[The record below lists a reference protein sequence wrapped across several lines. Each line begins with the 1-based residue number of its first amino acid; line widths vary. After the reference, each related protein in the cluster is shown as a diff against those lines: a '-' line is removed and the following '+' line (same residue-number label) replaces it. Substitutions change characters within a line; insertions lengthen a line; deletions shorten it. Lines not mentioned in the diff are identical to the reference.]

1 MDATPLAEQ
10 LSTRIVDDLR
20 RNGAVEGTRLVERT
34 LAGQLGVSRTPVRA
48 ALALLVEAGIVRRD
62 GRGHVLAQLPPA
74 GQGVRFESEAGAEE
88 AAYLAIAGDRLDG
101 ELGEQVTENALM
113 RRYGLGAGQL
123 QQVLRRIAS
132 EGWAEPAPGYGWRF
146 REVLTSSDA
155 YRQGH
160 RFRLIVE
167 PAALLEPGYR
177 VDVAELTARRA
188 EQVAL
193 ADGRA
198 AQVSVPELFDLNSR
212 FHEVLVA
219 GAHNPFLV
227 DSVARV
233 NRLRRLQEYRRTLR
247 PARAQVR
254 CAEHVVIADL
264 VLDGRLAEA
273 SSLLGE
279 HLGGVAEEKGK

>member
-48 ALALLVEAGIVRRD
+48 ALALLVEAGTVRRD

-74 GQGVRFESEAGAEE
+74 GQDAGQEE

-101 ELGEQVTENALM
+101 ELGERVTENALM

-155 YRQGH
+155 YRQSH

-219 GAHNPFLV
+219 GAHNPFLM

-254 CAEHVVIADL
+254 CAEHVAIADL

-273 SSLLGE
+273 SALLGE

>member
-10 LSTRIVDDLR
+10 LSTRIVEDLR
-20 RNGAVEGTRLVERT
+20 RSGAVEGTRLVERT

-48 ALALLVEAGIVRRD
+48 ALSLLVEAGTVRRD
-62 GRGHVLAQLPPA
+62 GRGYVLAQLPPA
-74 GQGVRFESEAGAEE
+74 GQDAGPEES
-88 AAYLAIAGDRLDG
+88 AYLAIAGDRLDG

-155 YRQGH
+155 YQQSH
-160 RFRLIVE
+160 RFRRIVE
-167 PAALLEPGYR
+167 PAALLEPGYL
-177 VDVAELTARRA
+177 VDVADLTARRA

-219 GAHNPFLV
+219 GSHNPFLV

-254 CAEHVVIADL
+254 CAEHVAIADL
-264 VLDGRLAEA
+264 VLEGRLAEA
-273 SSLLGE
+273 SDLLGE

>member
-20 RNGAVEGTRLVERT
+20 RNGAVEGTRLVERN

-48 ALALLVEAGIVRRD
+48 ALALLVEAGTVRRD

-74 GQGVRFESEAGAEE
+74 GQDAGPEE

-155 YRQGH
+155 YRQSH

-254 CAEHVVIADL
+254 CAEHVAIADL
-264 VLDGRLAEA
+264 VLDGRLSEA
-273 SSLLGE
+273 SALLGE
-279 HLGGVAEEKGK
+279 HLGGGAEEKGR